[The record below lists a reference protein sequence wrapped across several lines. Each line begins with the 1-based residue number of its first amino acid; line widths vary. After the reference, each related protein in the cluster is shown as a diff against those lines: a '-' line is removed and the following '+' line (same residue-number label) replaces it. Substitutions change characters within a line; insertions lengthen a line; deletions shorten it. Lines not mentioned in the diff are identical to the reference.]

1 MAAVFDPNTLFT
13 VCNDVARRAYV
24 AKTGASAMLDEL
36 TGKLSAAYPEQVY
49 TGPRHWITNKTG
61 DALGKMALLHASF
74 DEYLLIWSTAVG
86 TAGYSGRYRA
96 VVRDIMLRGEMR
108 CSITGDGVEE
118 LTPTLYSLGGMAVLN
133 PGQVKEYSTT
143 DGTIML
149 EYGVGNIPSML
160 PQGLVEIF
168 TSTLDKVALRDTLE
182 WYGRFTVSKLLK
194 GRMPRVEEL

>member
-1 MAAVFDPNTLFT
+1 
-13 VCNDVARRAYV
+13 
-24 AKTGASAMLDEL
+24 
-36 TGKLSAAYPEQVY
+36 
-49 TGPRHWITNKTG
+49 
-61 DALGKMALLHASF
+61 
-74 DEYLLIWSTAVG
+74 
-86 TAGYSGRYRA
+86 
-96 VVRDIMLRGEMR
+96 MLRGEMR

-168 TSTLDKVALRDTLE
+168 TSTLDKVALRETLE
-182 WYGRFTVSKLLK
+182 WYGKFTMSKLLK